1 MVMTTFVTYFAVALS
16 IMHPIHLPKKRLPE
30 ITFPRKALGRNYVIS
45 NVHLPERAF
54 APKLHFP
61 KRALARN
68 YISLNVHLPE
78 IT

>member
-1 MVMTTFVTYFAVALS
+1 MFMTTFVTYFAVALS

-54 APKLHFP
+54 A
-61 KRALARN
+61 RN
-68 YISLNVHLPE
+68 HISLNVHLPE
-78 IT
+78 ITFP